1 MSPALVGAAIV
12 QTVVYLLFIRA
23 VDLYEREALR
33 YVIPVFVW
41 GFTVAAAVSLV
52 FNTLFAVAI
61 SATLGGQVAQVAT
74 SVFVAPVVEESAK
87 GLALLVA
94 FFVSLAFARARRVP
108 IEFSGVMD
116 GIVYG
121 SAVGFGFAIA
131 EDLLYYAQAG
141 PEVFLV
147 RRIFGG
153 FAHAAFAS
161 LTGIGIGLIP
171 WVRYRSLR
179 PVPPIVGLAAAMF
192 LHACFNFTATFFG
205 ALVYVALFF
214 VLLIYAA
221 IIVAWLAVER
231 RAIREE
237 LRDEV
242 TAGTITPEEYELLP
256 SYFRRTGHY
265 LKLILSG
272 RIGDWLRDRKVHA
285 TAVDLAL
292 SKRLLRRATSVSR
305 EDRVRA
311 LRRRLL
317 KLRGAPAPR
326 AASV

>member
-1 MSPALVGAAIV
+1 MSGALVGAAV
-12 QTVVYLLFIRA
+12 AQTVVYLIFIRA

-41 GFTVAAAVSLV
+41 GFTVAAAVSLI
-52 FNTLFAVAI
+52 FNTLFAVTI
-61 SATLGGQVAQVAT
+61 SAALGGQIAQFAT
-74 SVFVAPVVEESAK
+74 SVFIAPVVEESAK
-87 GLALLVA
+87 GMALFAA
-94 FFVSLAFARARRVP
+94 FLVSLAVARSRHAP

-141 PEVFLV
+141 PDVFIM

-171 WVRYRSLR
+171 WVRHRIFR
-179 PVPPIVGLAAAMF
+179 PVPPILGLAAAVF

-205 ALVYVALFF
+205 ALVYAALLF
-214 VLLIYAA
+214 VLLVYAA
-221 IIVAWLAVER
+221 IIVVWLAIER

-237 LRDEV
+237 LREEV
-242 TAGTITPEEYELLP
+242 AAGVITPGEYELLP
-256 SYFRRTGHY
+256 TYFRRSGYY
-265 LKLILSG
+265 LKLILTG
-272 RIGDWLRDRKVHA
+272 RIGAWSQERKLHS

-292 SKRLLRRATSVSR
+292 SKRLARRSASISR

-317 KLRGAPAPR
+317 DLRGEVALQ
-326 AASV
+326 AASS